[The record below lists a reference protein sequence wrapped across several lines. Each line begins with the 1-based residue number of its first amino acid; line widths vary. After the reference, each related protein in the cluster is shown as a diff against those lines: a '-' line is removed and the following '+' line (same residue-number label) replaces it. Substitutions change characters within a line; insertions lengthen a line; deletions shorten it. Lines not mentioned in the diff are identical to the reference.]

1 MARGRKTSFT
11 LRLTP
16 AERLTLLTWQR
27 AATISAGRARRGRII
42 LLVADGVPITDVA
55 ARVGLS
61 RRHVYKWLQ
70 RFVHEG
76 LQGLADR
83 PGRGRRS
90 GRRQLLE
97 SPTFTPREQEV
108 LTLLATGQPTR
119 RIAEALRLSPKT
131 VETHILHLR
140 QKLGLAH
147 TSELIVYACWHAI
160 YGSPALEAKR
170 QPPA

>member
-1 MARGRKTSFT
+1 MARGRTTSFT

-16 AERLTLLTWQR
+16 AERLALLTWQR
-27 AATISAGRARRGRII
+27 AATISAGRARRGWII

-61 RRHVYKWLQ
+61 RRHVYKWIQ

-83 PGRGRRS
+83 PGRGRRRS
-90 GRRQLLE
+90 RRQLLE

-119 RIAEALRLSPKT
+119 RIAEALHLSPKT
-131 VETHILHLR
+131 GSCTCILR
-140 QKLGLAH
+140 
-147 TSELIVYACWHAI
+147 LI
-160 YGSPALEAKR
+160 R
-170 QPPA
+170 QPAKSDKIPSFRHLSEGVLSWSRISFSTSWC